1 MIQQNRYEGENSMI
15 RKTLLSSLFAVLF
28 CAPLMAQTAP
38 PPPPPTKAQDVNVVN
53 TPSVNVV
60 NTPTVQLAGTSTV
73 QVSGTTNV
81 HVQNDSTAPVVVQ
94 DVSTPK
100 RTPFQAAP
108 GFPAPPF
115 LDNNPV
121 SAPIAVPAGKRL
133 VIEHVSARA
142 VVPFTAQTPVVFFSI
157 STTVAGVSV
166 EHVLNV
172 PQVFFFN
179 CGSCGGAGETIN
191 SISQEMKL
199 YADAGTTVQG
209 TALSFSITGSPI
221 DIHFAV
227 SGYLEDAP

>member
-1 MIQQNRYEGENSMI
+1 MI
-15 RKTLLSSLFAVLF
+15 RKTLLSSLFAVLL
-28 CAPLMAQTAP
+28 CAQLMAQDAP
-38 PPPPPTKAQDVNVVN
+38 PSAAPTKPPDDVNVVN

-81 HVQNDSTAPVVVQ
+81 HVQNDSTTPVVVQ

-108 GFPAPPF
+108 GFPMPPF
-115 LDNNPV
+115 LDNNPI
-121 SAPIAVPAGKRL
+121 SSSIAVPAGKRL

-142 VVPFTAQTPVVFFSI
+142 VLSFGAQTPFVFFSI
-157 STTVAGVSV
+157 STTVAGVTV

-172 PQVFFFN
+172 PQVFLFN
-179 CGSCGGAGETIN
+179 CGSCGGATEAIN

-199 YADAGTTVQG
+199 YADAGTTVQA
-209 TALSFSITGSPI
+209 TAFSFSITGSPI
-221 DIHFAV
+221 DLNFAI

>member
-1 MIQQNRYEGENSMI
+1 MI
-15 RKTLLSSLFAVLF
+15 RKTLLSSLLAVLL
-28 CAPLMAQTAP
+28 CAQLMAQTAP
-38 PPPPPTKAQDVNVVN
+38 PPVPPTKPPDDVNVVN

-81 HVQNDSTAPVVVQ
+81 HVQNDSTTPVVVQ
-94 DVSTPK
+94 DVSAPK

-108 GFPAPPF
+108 SFPTPPF
-115 LDNNPV
+115 LDNNPI

-142 VVPFTAQTPVVFFSI
+142 TLPFGGQTPFVFFSI
-157 STTVAGVSV
+157 STTVAGVTV

-172 PQVFFFN
+172 PQVFLFN
-179 CGSCGGAGETIN
+179 CICGSIN

-199 YADAGTTVQG
+199 YADAGTTVQA
-209 TALSFSITGSPI
+209 TAFAASTTGSPI
-221 DIHFAV
+221 ALNFAI
-227 SGYLEDAP
+227 SGYLEDAQ

>member
-1 MIQQNRYEGENSMI
+1 MI

-28 CAPLMAQTAP
+28 CAQLMAQTAP
-38 PPPPPTKAQDVNVVN
+38 PPPPTKTPDDVNVVN

-81 HVQNDSTAPVVVQ
+81 HVQNDSTTPVVVQ

-108 GFPAPPF
+108 GFPTPPF

-142 VVPFTAQTPVVFFSI
+142 VLPFGAQTPVVFFSLF
-157 STTVAGVSV
+157 TTVGGVTV
-166 EHVLNV
+166 EHVMNV
-172 PQVFFFN
+172 PQVFLFN
-179 CGSCGGAGETIN
+179 CGSCGGVTEAIN

-199 YADAGTTVQG
+199 YADAGTTVQA
-209 TALSFSITGSPI
+209 TAFSFGITGSPI
-221 DIHFAV
+221 DINFAV